1 MSASTVSMLPGVT
14 RAWEHKPC
22 NKSEGA
28 WEEWTG
34 AGWQLDQENVPLQA
48 SAVAEARTDVHPSR
62 MGHCTGRC
70 CYTVQ
75 AFSKQP

>member
-1 MSASTVSMLPGVT
+1 MLPGVT

-62 MGHCTGRC
+62 MGWTA
-70 CYTVQ
+70 Q
-75 AFSKQP
+75 AGAATQSKHSANSP